1 VTKPV
6 EPVDPSKKIGD
17 GKSFIERMERAMPN
31 SDPEIKKQ
39 FAATLEKYV
48 GEGKE
53 INEKRNEYKR
63 NLGTSPVQSG
73 GGAGPALGDIEKMM
87 SGKIKKPSY
96 KSGGVVISMASRRA
110 DGCCIRGKTKG
121 KIV

>member
-1 VTKPV
+1 MTKPV
-6 EPVDPSKKIGD
+6 EPVDPSKKIGN

-53 INEKRNEYKR
+53 LNEKRNEYKR
-63 NLGTSPVQSG
+63 NLGTSPIPSGG

-87 SGKIKKPSY
+87 SGKIKKPTY
-96 KSGGVVISMASRRA
+96 KSGGKVSASSRA
-110 DGCCIRGKTKG
+110 DGIAQRGKTKG
-121 KIV
+121 RIV